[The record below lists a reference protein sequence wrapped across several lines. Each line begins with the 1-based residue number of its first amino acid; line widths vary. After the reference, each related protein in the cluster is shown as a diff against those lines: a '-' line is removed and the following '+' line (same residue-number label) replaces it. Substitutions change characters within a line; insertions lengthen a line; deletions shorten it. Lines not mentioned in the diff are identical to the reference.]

1 MSTRCASA
9 KWQEMH
15 VWKTFSH
22 KHLFFNL
29 KHILWF
35 YSWNWCFIGTWTTHI
50 FGRRRWKRQ
59 LWDSLRGYNQHM
71 VTSQRAYFQ
80 NILLWCT
87 HFMQNW
93 WRKTDWYWQA
103 DKLCEKS
110 KFFFEWS
117 VLIDWFR
124 FKLLTMNTPLTSQ
137 LTFLTVVWI
146 SFFHIAPVGFPPHW
160 FVFSLLGLLQVA
172 GVASIL
178 LHPLIVWGVN
188 LLIRHWTQGRY
199 LPAEDRWCKEPFPVS
214 HAYSQ

>member
-15 VWKTFSH
+15 VLNTFSH

-35 YSWNWCFIGTWTTHI
+35 YSWNWCFIGTWTAHI
-50 FGRRRWKRQ
+50 FGRRWKRQ

-80 NILLWCT
+80 NISMWCT
-87 HFMQNW
+87 HFLQNW
-93 WRKTDWYWQA
+93 SRKTDWYWKKVKVFLT
-103 DKLCEKS
+103 DLS
-110 KFFFEWS
+110 W
-117 VLIDWFR
+117 LIDLDSNCWPW
-124 FKLLTMNTPLTSQ
+124 TPLTSQ

-172 GVASIL
+172 GVAAIL

-188 LLIRHWTQGRY
+188 LLIRHWTQRRY
-199 LPAEDRWCKEPFPVS
+199 LLAEDRCCKEPFPVS
-214 HAYSQ
+214 HAYSL